1 MNLSRIA
8 LRTAALAAVALGMY
22 AASAQGQ
29 QPGPAYPAKPIRLVI
44 TFPPGGSTDVVA
56 RIVTAKLGERLGQPI
71 VIDNRPGGGG
81 NIGAEAVVKS
91 PADGYT
97 LLLGPTGV
105 IAINVSLYSKIPY
118 DPLRDFAPI
127 SLIGKSAFVL
137 LTPVDRGPATV
148 REFVALAKSQPGR
161 LTYGSGGNGTA
172 MHLSGE
178 MFKTVTVTDIVHVPF
193 KSSGIAMTAM
203 MGGQPDSVWADM
215 ATAMAGLRSGRV
227 RVLGVAAK
235 ERSAVMPEVPTF
247 AESGI
252 ALESIGWYGFFA
264 PAGTPAGVVS
274 KLSDETAK
282 VIRLA
287 EVRERILATGN
298 EPVSTTP
305 EEFAAFIKSE
315 IAKWAAAVKQSGAKV
330 D

>member
-8 LRTAALAAVALGMY
+8 LRAAALAAAALGMY
-22 AASAQGQ
+22 AASAQAPQ
-29 QPGPAYPAKPIRLVI
+29 SGPAYPAKPIRLVI

-81 NIGAEAVVKS
+81 NIGAEAVAKS

-105 IAINVSLYSKIPY
+105 IAINASLYSKIPY
-118 DPLRDFAPI
+118 DPVKDFAPI

-137 LTPVDRGPATV
+137 LAPADRGPATV

-178 MFKTVTVTDIVHVPF
+178 MFKMVTATDIVHVPF

-215 ATAMAGLRSGRV
+215 ATATAGLRSGRV

-252 ALESIGWYGFFA
+252 PLESIGWYGFFA

-274 KLSDETAK
+274 RLSDETAK

-287 EVRERILATGN
+287 EVRERIFATGN

-305 EEFAAFIKSE
+305 EEFSAFIKSE
-315 IAKWAAAVKQSGAKV
+315 ITKWAAAVKQSGAKV